1 MDNKTI
7 RSWESL
13 ADYISQR
20 SYGEIVR
27 YQEIETVTGERR
39 RTAKYYNA
47 ISKAKKLLEEQGKMI
62 VSIEGGDY
70 RIIYPGDYTKE
81 YAGEVKKARNR
92 LKHGKRILDGAP
104 VQDMSEDEQQT
115 YQRVYDFNAR
125 LSASFAGSVTE
136 VKRLTGK
143 QHPMETALNQIK
155 MER

>member
-47 ISKAKKLLEEQGKMI
+47 ISKAKKLLEEQG
-62 VSIEGGDY
+62 
-70 RIIYPGDYTKE
+70 
-81 YAGEVKKARNR
+81 
-92 LKHGKRILDGAP
+92 
-104 VQDMSEDEQQT
+104 
-115 YQRVYDFNAR
+115 
-125 LSASFAGSVTE
+125 
-136 VKRLTGK
+136 
-143 QHPMETALNQIK
+143 
-155 MER
+155 

>member
-1 MDNKTI
+1 MDSKTI

-13 ADYISQR
+13 AEYIANR
-20 SYGEIVR
+20 AYGEIVR

-39 RTAKYYNA
+39 RTSKYYNA

-81 YAGEVKKARNR
+81 YAGEVKKAQSR
-92 LKHGKRILDGAP
+92 LKHGIRILKGAP
-104 VQDMSEDEQQT
+104 VKDMSEDEQQI

-143 QHPMETALNQIK
+143 KHPMEAAQRTIENA
-155 MER
+155 

>member
-20 SYGEIVR
+20 PYGDIVR

-143 QHPMETALNQIK
+143 QHPMETAMNQIK